1 MMNKS
6 LRLPGRRSRNIM
18 SGTSRSGGMLILV
31 LVIMAVGLIL
41 ITSAL
46 SITLA
51 SRDRFYEDAQ
61 SSQARLTVTSAAKT
75 VVDAILVT
83 QEFRDELVEDWAD
96 AGETLWIRSGSGYA
110 FNAGLGSGNTVAP
123 GIGANTSGA
132 SGYTKATFG
141 RVSDYITID
150 FETGISTTATG
161 TTEKLTVYLEEIPP
175 VVQPDGFGQMFK
187 LGGDGS
193 TNTIDNAF
201 IGQTTG
207 YTADQV
213 KSNYVVLS
221 GDMNVGTGIIGITSD
236 VVYTDLVKS
245 GAGNAYNGNII
256 FWGDEAGIYTNLA
269 GNGVRTN
276 QHILFLGKT
285 PGVASVFRDA
295 SGNPGTLT
303 SSPQGGIIGTKGQY
317 YVNTTMLKNAWG
329 QYIGPGDPFYIDGN
343 VVFNDSTNNYD
354 GNFDKVY
361 KINASANVWYTTN
374 SGRITYNNTT
384 DVAAGQVQYN
394 ASSIG
399 DVVIDYT
406 TDLQKIANIER
417 ELPTTSEAKAL
428 AQYSSVSDIT
438 AYATKITNLTT
449 NAPAYTGPSYYIDA
463 STANNLTADLIFD
476 LTNND
481 ITLYIINSSSA
492 RKFYVGPES
501 SSTGSIQFINGQQ
514 HWGKIV
520 LLENGYMVVGKNNYS
535 TYKGIITVAHS
546 GPRTKAIV
554 GAKPCLYIIGFG
566 NNTVEAQHLSI
577 VDAYIGLYGNG
588 GKFWAN
594 NGPFIYGRIESELFE
609 SNNSF
614 FYLDYC
620 PGPNDPAGGEDPPPL
635 VTKYRIASYVYS

>member
-1 MMNKS
+1 
-6 LRLPGRRSRNIM
+6 
-18 SGTSRSGGMLILV
+18 MLILV

-83 QEFRDELVEDWAD
+83 QELRDELVEDWAD

-175 VVQPDGFGQMFK
+175 VVQPDGFGQMLK

-193 TNTIDNAF
+193 TNTINNAY

-221 GDMNVGTGIIGITSD
+221 GDMNVGTGTIDITSD

-245 GAGNAYNGNII
+245 GAGNAYKGNII

-269 GNGVRTN
+269 GNGVLTSK
-276 QHILFLGKT
+276 HILFLGET
-285 PGVASVFRDA
+285 PGVSSVFRDA
-295 SGNPGTLT
+295 SGNPTTLT
-303 SSPQGGIIGTKGQY
+303 SSPAGGIRGTMGQY
-317 YVNTTMLKNAWG
+317 YVNTTMRKDTWG
-329 QYIGPGDPFYIDGN
+329 QYILGDPFYIDSN
-343 VVFNDSTNNYD
+343 VIFYDYTNWFTAYTEVRNMNGDVRFSPTATDLSDVIPKTGKPNPEYD
-354 GNFDKVY
+354 
-361 KINASANVWYTTN
+361 
-374 SGRITYNNTT
+374 
-384 DVAAGQVQYN
+384 
-394 ASSIG
+394 ASSIKS
-399 DVVIDYT
+399 VVVDYT

-566 NNTVEAQHLSI
+566 NNTVEAQQLSI

>member
-1 MMNKS
+1 MNKS
-6 LRLPGRRSRNIM
+6 LRLPGRRSSNIM

-83 QEFRDELVEDWAD
+83 QELRDELVEDWAD

-193 TNTIDNAF
+193 TNTINNAY

-221 GDMNVGTGIIGITSD
+221 GDMNVGTGTIDITSD

-245 GAGNAYNGNII
+245 GAGNAYKGNII

-269 GNGVRTN
+269 GNG
-276 QHILFLGKT
+276 
-285 PGVASVFRDA
+285 
-295 SGNPGTLT
+295 
-303 SSPQGGIIGTKGQY
+303 
-317 YVNTTMLKNAWG
+317 
-329 QYIGPGDPFYIDGN
+329 
-343 VVFNDSTNNYD
+343 
-354 GNFDKVY
+354 
-361 KINASANVWYTTN
+361 
-374 SGRITYNNTT
+374 
-384 DVAAGQVQYN
+384 
-394 ASSIG
+394 
-399 DVVIDYT
+399 
-406 TDLQKIANIER
+406 
-417 ELPTTSEAKAL
+417 
-428 AQYSSVSDIT
+428 
-438 AYATKITNLTT
+438 
-449 NAPAYTGPSYYIDA
+449 
-463 STANNLTADLIFD
+463 
-476 LTNND
+476 
-481 ITLYIINSSSA
+481 
-492 RKFYVGPES
+492 
-501 SSTGSIQFINGQQ
+501 
-514 HWGKIV
+514 
-520 LLENGYMVVGKNNYS
+520 
-535 TYKGIITVAHS
+535 
-546 GPRTKAIV
+546 
-554 GAKPCLYIIGFG
+554 
-566 NNTVEAQHLSI
+566 
-577 VDAYIGLYGNG
+577 
-588 GKFWAN
+588 
-594 NGPFIYGRIESELFE
+594 
-609 SNNSF
+609 
-614 FYLDYC
+614 
-620 PGPNDPAGGEDPPPL
+620 
-635 VTKYRIASYVYS
+635 

>member
-1 MMNKS
+1 
-6 LRLPGRRSRNIM
+6 M

-83 QEFRDELVEDWAD
+83 QELRDELVEDWAD

-123 GIGANTSGA
+123 GIGANTSGS

-193 TNTIDNAF
+193 TNTLNNAY

-221 GDMNVGTGIIGITSD
+221 GDMNVGTGSIDITSD

-245 GAGNAYNGNII
+245 GAGNAYKGNII

-269 GNGVRTN
+269 GNGVLTSK
-276 QHILFLGKT
+276 HILFLGKT
-285 PGVASVFRDA
+285 PGVSSVFRDA
-295 SGNPGTLT
+295 SGNPTTLT
-303 SSPQGGIIGTKGQY
+303 SSPAGGIRGTMGQY
-317 YVNTTMLKNAWG
+317 YVNTTMRKDTWG
-329 QYIGPGDPFYIDGN
+329 QYILGDPFYIDSN
-343 VVFNDSTNNYD
+343 VIFYDYTNWFTAYTEVRNMNGDVRFSPTATDLSDVIPKTGKPNPEYD
-354 GNFDKVY
+354 
-361 KINASANVWYTTN
+361 
-374 SGRITYNNTT
+374 
-384 DVAAGQVQYN
+384 
-394 ASSIG
+394 ASSIKS
-399 DVVIDYT
+399 VVVDYT

-566 NNTVEAQHLSI
+566 NNTVEAQQLSI

>member
-1 MMNKS
+1 MNKS
-6 LRLPGRRSRNIM
+6 LRLPGRRSRNIL

-83 QEFRDELVEDWAD
+83 QELRDELVEDWAD

-193 TNTIDNAF
+193 TNTINNAY

-221 GDMNVGTGIIGITSD
+221 GDMNVGTGTIDITSD

-245 GAGNAYNGNII
+245 GAGNAYKGNII

-269 GNGVRTN
+269 GNGVRTD

-303 SSPQGGIIGTKGQY
+303 SSPAGGIRGTMGQY
-317 YVNTTMLKNAWG
+317 YVNTTMRKDTWG
-329 QYIGPGDPFYIDGN
+329 QYILGDPFYIDSN
-343 VVFNDSTNNYD
+343 VIFYDYTNWFTAYTEVRNMNGDVRFSPTATDLSDVIPKTGKPNPEYD
-354 GNFDKVY
+354 
-361 KINASANVWYTTN
+361 
-374 SGRITYNNTT
+374 
-384 DVAAGQVQYN
+384 
-394 ASSIG
+394 ASSIKS
-399 DVVIDYT
+399 VVVDYT

-566 NNTVEAQHLSI
+566 NNTVEAQQLSI